1 VDLTGQLSNPQP
13 ALCQLADLGIG
24 APMGLA
30 LEKAQPGRLIPRP
43 RSRTARPLKS
53 AQVDALI
60 AGYRAGT
67 SMEELGAE
75 FGVDRRTVSTH
86 LRRAGVVIRRRGLDQ
101 AQTAEA
107 ARLYEAGWSSG
118 RLAERFGVSA
128 DSVLKV
134 FGVQA

>member
-1 VDLTGQLSNPQP
+1 
-13 ALCQLADLGIG
+13 
-24 APMGLA
+24 
-30 LEKAQPGRLIPRP
+30 
-43 RSRTARPLKS
+43 
-53 AQVDALI
+53 
-60 AGYRAGT
+60 
-67 SMEELGAE
+67 MEELGAE

-134 FGVQA
+134 LRRAGVTIRSRRGGPSSKGADRVRSG